1 MFFGMQR
8 LMHDVLPIE
17 YFQGVIEHII
27 FYNEQTGF
35 CVICVQIQGKKDL
48 VTVTGVTINIAV
60 GQYIECH
67 GQWFND
73 KKHGLQ
79 FQASKLIIVP
89 PLTQEGIEKYLAS
102 GMVSGIG
109 PHFAHKLVEA
119 FGDTVFHVIEFEPE
133 RLTSLEGFGEK
144 RKDQVVAAWIEQQGA
159 RNIMLFLQSFG
170 IGGAK
175 ALRIYKTYGDD
186 AIEKIRANPYHLA
199 QDVRGIGFK
208 ATDHLAI
215 QLGVSEE
222 SPLRAQAGV
231 CHVLQT
237 LCEQGHCAVLYQ
249 ELLSSCQKLLNL
261 PATHIE
267 AAIDAASRDKQLVQ
281 EDIHGVLYVFPI
293 LLYQAELTATAHI
306 QRLCEGSPPWGVM
319 DVDYLIQWVEKQT
332 NMTLSNS
339 QLQAI
344 HAILNAKIA
353 IITGGPGVGKTT
365 LVNSLLLILRAQ
377 NLNIALCA
385 PTGRSAKRLAEAT
398 HSEARTI
405 HRLLQFDPHTRGFT
419 YHENNPLPIDVIIID
434 ESSMIDILLLNHV
447 LGALPTHTAVIFVG
461 DIDQLPSVGS
471 GAVLS
476 DLIASKKIQTVRL
489 TEIYRQAQCSK
500 IITNAY
506 RINQGEMPLPNEQQ
520 SDFYTIYAQTPEEI
534 HYKLIQL
541 VCNRLP
547 NYYQCDPVKDIQIL
561 TPMNRGGLGTR
572 ALNVAL
578 QQELNGQSSP
588 QISRFGTTFAP
599 GDKVIQ
605 LVNNY
610 EKDVFNGDIGVID
623 RIDFKTEKVIIYF
636 DQIMKEY
643 DLDELDELSLAYAI
657 SIHKSQGSEFPIV
670 VIPLATQHYLLL
682 ARNVLYTGVTR
693 GKKIVV
699 LIGQKKAIDIAV
711 KNNKESR
718 RITKLAY
725 RLMESS

>member
-1 MFFGMQR
+1 M
-8 LMHDVLPIE
+8 LDALPVE

-35 CVICVQIQGKKDL
+35 CVISVQIQDKKDL
-48 VTVTGVTINIAV
+48 VIVTGVTINIAV
-60 GQYIECH
+60 GQYVECH
-67 GQWFND
+67 GQWIND

-79 FQASKLIIVP
+79 FQATKLMIVP
-89 PLTQEGIEKYLAS
+89 PMTKEGIEKYLAS

-119 FGDTVFHVIEFEPE
+119 FGDAVFHVIEFEPE
-133 RLTSLEGFGEK
+133 RLTCLEGFGEK
-144 RKDQVVAAWIEQQGA
+144 RKNQVVAAWIEQQGA
-159 RNIMLFLQSFG
+159 RNIMIFLQSYG

-186 AIEKIRANPYHLA
+186 AIDKIRDNPYRLTL
-199 QDVRGIGFK
+199 DIRGIGFK
-208 ATDHLAI
+208 AADQLAI
-215 QLGVSEE
+215 QLGLSEE

-237 LCEQGHCAVLYQ
+237 LCEHGHCAVLYQ
-249 ELLSSCQKLLNL
+249 ELLTACQKLLSL
-261 PATHIE
+261 PPTHIE
-267 AAIDAASRDKQLVQ
+267 AAIHIAAVDNQLVQ
-281 EDIHGVLYVFPI
+281 EDIDGELYVFPI
-293 LLYQAELTATAHI
+293 LLHQAEVTATIHI
-306 QRLCEGSPPWGVM
+306 HRLREGTPPWGAM
-319 DVDYLIQWVEKQT
+319 DIDYLIQWVEQQT
-332 NMTLSNS
+332 KMTLSSS

-344 HAILNAKIA
+344 HAILNAKVS

-365 LVNSLLLILRAQ
+365 LVNSLLLMLRAQ

-419 YHENNPLPIDVIIID
+419 YHEKNPLPIDVIIID

-447 LGALPTHTAVIFVG
+447 LCALPTHAAVIFVG

-476 DLIASKKIQTVRL
+476 DLITSQKIQTVRL

-506 RINQGEMPLPNEQQ
+506 RINQGEMPLPNEQH
-520 SDFYTIYAQTPEEI
+520 SDFYTIYAETPEEI

-541 VCNRLP
+541 VCKRLP
-547 NYYQCDPVKDIQIL
+547 AYYQCDPVKDIQIL

-578 QQELNGQSSP
+578 QRELNGQSEP
-588 QISRFGTTFAP
+588 KISRFGTIFAP

-605 LVNNY
+605 LTNNY
-610 EKDVFNGDIGVID
+610 EKEVFNGDIGVID

-643 DLDELDELSLAYAI
+643 NLDELDELSLAYAI

-699 LIGQKKAIDIAV
+699 LIGQKRAIDIAV
-711 KNNKESR
+711 KNNKESH

-725 RLMESS
+725 RLME